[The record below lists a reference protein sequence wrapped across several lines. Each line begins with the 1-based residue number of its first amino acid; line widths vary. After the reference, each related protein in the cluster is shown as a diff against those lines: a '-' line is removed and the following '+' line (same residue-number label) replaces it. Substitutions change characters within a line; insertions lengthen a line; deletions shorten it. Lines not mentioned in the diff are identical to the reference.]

1 MLNKEEALKK
11 INEGEGVFHV
21 VSESEHKE
29 YLENLKDTD
38 IFKQQIA
45 GRVAEIL
52 GSIDADVVKI
62 TGQKRGEDEST
73 YDYVKKQ
80 LSSFKSSAEELTA
93 KNKELQKAIDSNSSD
108 ETVNLLKKELEQ
120 ITRKHQEKMDEWKGK
135 YEGLESNTLRMRVS
149 NELDRSLMGVKF
161 RTEIPE
167 DARDAMIRIA
177 KDDIMKNAK
186 FMNDKLVFVDE
197 KDDVML
203 DDMMKPLDAK
213 TILET
218 RLKSIIDAGVHKPGV
233 DLKEPVTKDADG
245 KPVVNLLLPDSVKTN
260 VHLTEYLLEI
270 GLKRGTEEYMAA
282 YEKYRDKV
290 KVVT

>member
-1 MLNKEEALKK
+1 MNKEEAAKK
-11 INEGEGVFHV
+11 IEQGEGDFHV
-21 VSESEHKE
+21 FTESEHKE
-29 YLENLKDTD
+29 FLNNLKDTD
-38 IFKQQIA
+38 IFKQQIDT
-45 GRVAEIL
+45 RVSEIYKQ
-52 GSIDADVVKI
+52 IDADVSGI
-62 TGQKRGEDEST
+62 TGQPKGQDEKT

-80 LSSFKSSAEELTA
+80 LSAFKSSAEELA
-93 KNKELQKAIDSNSSD
+93 EKNKELQKAIDSNSSD

-120 ITRKHQEKMDEWKGK
+120 ITRKHQEKMEEWKGK

-245 KPVVNLLLPDSVKTN
+245 KPVVNLSLPDSVKTN
-260 VHLTEYLLEI
+260 ADLSDYLLAS
-270 GLKRGTEEYMAA
+270 GLKRGTPEYAAA

>member
-1 MLNKEEALKK
+1 MNKEEAAKK
-11 INEGEGVFHV
+11 IEQGEGDFHV
-21 VSESEHKE
+21 FTESEHKE
-29 YLENLKDTD
+29 FLNNLKDTD
-38 IFKQQIA
+38 IFKQQIDT
-45 GRVAEIL
+45 RVSEIYKQ
-52 GSIDADVVKI
+52 IDADVSGI
-62 TGQKRGEDEST
+62 TGQPKGQDEKT

-80 LSSFKSSAEELTA
+80 LSAFKSSAEELA
-93 KNKELQKAIDSNSSD
+93 EKNKELQKAIDSNSSD

-120 ITRKHQEKMDEWKGK
+120 ITRKHQEKMEEWKGK

-161 RTEIPE
+161 RSEIPE

-186 FMNDKLVFVDE
+186 FMNDKLVFLDDKGEVD
-197 KDDVML
+197 L
-203 DDMMKPLDAK
+203 DDMMKPLTAK
-213 TILET
+213 AILET
-218 RLKSIIDAGVHKPGV
+218 KLKSIIDAGVHKPGV

-245 KPVVNLLLPDSVKTN
+245 KPVVNLSLPDSVKTN
-260 VHLTEYLLEI
+260 ADLSDYLLAS
-270 GLKRGTEEYMAA
+270 GLKRGTPEYAAA

>member
-1 MLNKEEALKK
+1 MNKEEAAKK
-11 INEGEGVFHV
+11 IEQGEGDFHV
-21 VSESEHKE
+21 FTESEHKE
-29 YLENLKDTD
+29 FLNNLKDTD
-38 IFKQQIA
+38 IFKQQIDT
-45 GRVAEIL
+45 RVSEIYKQ
-52 GSIDADVVKI
+52 IDADVSGI
-62 TGQKRGEDEST
+62 TGQPKGQDEKT

-80 LSSFKSSAEELTA
+80 LSAFKSSAEELA
-93 KNKELQKAIDSNSSD
+93 EKNKELQKAIDSNSSD

-120 ITRKHQEKMDEWKGK
+120 ITRKHQEKMEEWKGK

-161 RTEIPE
+161 RSEIPE

-186 FMNDKLVFVDE
+186 FMNDKLVFLDDKGEVD
-197 KDDVML
+197 L
-203 DDMMKPLDAK
+203 DDMMKPLTAK
-213 TILET
+213 AILET
-218 RLKSIIDAGVHKPGV
+218 KLKSIIDAGVHKPGV

-245 KPVVNLLLPDSVKTN
+245 KPVVNLSLPDSVKTN
-260 VHLTEYLLEI
+260 ADLSEYLLAS
-270 GLKRGTEEYMAA
+270 GLKRGTPEYAAA